1 MILRF
6 SLDHR
11 SHLLQWYDERVFSV
25 SKESASARSATTSQ
39 NGYGDIDD
47 LIDQLNGA
55 GVTPSSHQPN
65 SAPPGLATVPS
76 SPISDMAVEDET
88 RGVPNA
94 EPVCVDIGAEAIRGS
109 GRKRAARVRGRPV
122 QTRSKGSKKA

>member
-11 SHLLQWYDERVFSV
+11 SRLLQWYDERVFSA

-47 LIDQLNGA
+47 LIDQLNGT
-55 GVTPSSHQPN
+55 GVTPSSDLPN
-65 SAPPGLATVPS
+65 SAPPGLAATVPS

-94 EPVCVDIGAEAIRGS
+94 GPVFVDLGAEARGS

-122 QTRSKGSKKA
+122 QTRSKGPKKA